1 MRGHTSS
8 VADKIAT
15 AVVALLAI
23 AVVLTSMALT
33 SVVNAAAA
41 SLASASD
48 VVPAV
53 TVEPSQA
60 DPGSMAT
67 LSIEGFESPTVTVA
81 ICGNEARRGSSDC
94 DMVAS
99 TGVVLAAD
107 GTPTLALIPVVAPPM
122 PCPCVVRVTSPGFDE
137 IAVAPLE
144 VIGHETAEL
153 VSSAQAGASLVVA
166 ISATR
171 VAGGLAERIDAG
183 LGGDVDYEAVVTL
196 TNTGSAPVDGIILNA
211 SFGRSAVDFLGEIVV
226 EAPAS
231 LGAGQTWQQV
241 VPVTVPPR
249 VVGTVAWKVTAA
261 AGLFAAEAST
271 TTTQRPTLLV
281 GLVSLVVLDLGI
293 VAIRWRIR
301 RHARAAEK
309 MTAAGAS

>member
-1 MRGHTSS
+1 MRARTSS
-8 VADKIAT
+8 IAGRVAT
-15 AVVALLAI
+15 AVVALLAL
-23 AVVLTSMALT
+23 AVTPTPAAIT
-33 SVVNAAAA
+33 AAAA
-41 SLASASD
+41 PLASASD
-48 VVPAV
+48 AVPAV
-53 TVEPSQA
+53 TVEPLRA

-67 LSIEGFESPTVTVA
+67 LRIEGFESPTVTVA

-137 IAVAPLE
+137 IAVASLE

-166 ISATR
+166 ISASR
-171 VAGGLAERIDAG
+171 VAGGLTERIDAG

-211 SFGRSAVDFLGEIVV
+211 SFGRSATDFLGEIVV

-241 VPVTVPPR
+241 VTVTVPPR
-249 VVGTVAWKVTAA
+249 VVGTIEWKASAV
-261 AGLFAAEAST
+261 AGLFSAESST
-271 TTTQRPTLLV
+271 TTTQRPTLLAV
-281 GLVSLVVLDLGI
+281 LVACVVLDLGI
-293 VAIRWRIR
+293 VGIRWRIR
-301 RHARAAEK
+301 RHARASESVAPSV
-309 MTAAGAS
+309 AV